1 MKLSESGAREG
12 PVGDAVMGR
21 VSKNAKIK
29 RRVYGGGA
37 HWNQRLFP

>member
-12 PVGDAVMGR
+12 PVGEAVMGT

-29 RRVYGGGA
+29 RRVYGGGT
-37 HWNQRLFP
+37 HWNQRLSP